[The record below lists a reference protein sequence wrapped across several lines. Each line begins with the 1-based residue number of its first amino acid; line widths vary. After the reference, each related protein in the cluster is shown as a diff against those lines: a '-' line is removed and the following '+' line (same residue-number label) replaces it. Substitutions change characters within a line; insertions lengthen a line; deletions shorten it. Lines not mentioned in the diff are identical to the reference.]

1 MVISFA
7 GHSFVPDHNRIE
19 EIAKEEIRNNITKEE
34 CDNCPYHKLCDF
46 MLDLQDIILL

>member
-1 MVISFA
+1 MKIDRYNTYLVA
-7 GHSFVPDHNRIE
+7 GEFIDLLDEVNDCMNV
-19 EIAKEEIRNNITKEE
+19 TKEE